1 MAVRRT
7 SSNFHML
14 LQLIQYEGVVGWKA
28 VNTEIPRILEVTA
41 KDIQR
46 VAKKYLIKENRTV
59 ATYSRKA
66 GVKLPADPALAGL
79 SADQQAVV
87 RRISAQIKSEKNKES
102 LQQQLETMEEQIGQA
117 GDKQKGLMK
126 IIMVK
131 IAERLAELSK

>member
-1 MAVRRT
+1 
-7 SSNFHML
+7 ML

-46 VAKKYLIKENRTV
+46 VARKYLIKENRTV

-66 GVKLPADPALAGL
+66 GVKLPDDPALAGL

-87 RRISAQIKSEKNKES
+87 RRISGQIKSEKNKES

>member
-1 MAVRRT
+1 
-7 SSNFHML
+7 ML

-28 VNTEIPRILEVTA
+28 INTEIPRILEVTA
-41 KDIQR
+41 EDVQR

-59 ATYSRKA
+59 ATYTRKA
-66 GVKLPADPALAGL
+66 GVKLPDDPALAGL

-87 RRISAQIKSEKNKES
+87 RRISGQIKSEKNKER
-102 LQQQLETMEEQIGQA
+102 LQQQLKTMEEQLGQA

>member
-1 MAVRRT
+1 MQ
-7 SSNFHML
+7 H
-14 LQLIQYEGVVGWKA
+14 
-28 VNTEIPRILEVTA
+28 ILA
-41 KDIQR
+41 R
-46 VAKKYLIKENRTV
+46 L
-59 ATYSRKA
+59 
-66 GVKLPADPALAGL
+66 GVKLPDDPALAGL

-87 RRISAQIKSEKNKES
+87 RRISGQIKSEKNKES